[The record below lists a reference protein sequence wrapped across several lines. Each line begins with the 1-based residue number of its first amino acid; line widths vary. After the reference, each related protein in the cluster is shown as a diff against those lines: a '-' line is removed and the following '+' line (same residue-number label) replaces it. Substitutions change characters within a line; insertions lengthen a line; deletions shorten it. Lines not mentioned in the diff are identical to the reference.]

1 MAEDPSLYLLGS
13 KKQHINSR
21 QQPILQDCISQLGFP
36 LNSSALTLRRFKKQT
51 FPKEQ
56 ITQPFPSQLLPH
68 PAAASLLHRITQL
81 SSKLQK
87 GNLPHQLL
95 VSGPGCAVLQNGS
108 QKQKNPKEQGARC
121 PHMPIPAASIKGEL
135 LPQSMK
141 PVQLINSG
149 ANCWLQ
155 MY

>member
-1 MAEDPSLYLLGS
+1 MAKDPSLYLPGS
-13 KKQHINSR
+13 KKQDLNSR
-21 QQPILQDCISQLGFP
+21 QQPVLQDCISQPGFP
-36 LNSSALTLRRFKKQT
+36 LNSSALTLHLFEKQT

-56 ITQPFPSQLLPH
+56 ISRFPPGFCPTLQPPFSCTELPIYLLNYRREIFP
-68 PAAASLLHRITQL
+68 T
-81 SSKLQK
+81 
-87 GNLPHQLL
+87 N
-95 VSGPGCAVLQNGS
+95 CWLQNGS
-108 QKQKNPKEQGARC
+108 QKKKKKRKQKNPKEQGASC